1 MTDKILECNEKH
13 LRLLRETA
21 DTIAKYQQETNDI
34 SDTVKKFEAKALQ
47 GEMAAYAVQMII
59 EYLEFLQ
66 LTKDQQ

>member
-21 DTIAKYQQETNDI
+21 DTIAEYQQETKGI
-34 SDTVKKFEAKALQ
+34 SDTVKRLGAKASQ

-66 LTKDQQ
+66 LTKGQQ